1 MSLGFGESVQ
11 ALTPDPKFFSLT
23 NSNGTPA
30 SSYLGS
36 VRQTLSLNVSGLG
49 LSKVA
54 TSGLFADLLGVPTF
68 ARVAYTGAYSSLSGL
83 PTLFDGAWGS
93 LAGKPSFSTVA
104 LSGAYSDLSGLP
116 TLFNGAYSSLTG
128 TPTLATV
135 ATSGQY
141 SDLLGLPTLFNGA
154 YSSLTGVPTFA
165 TVASSGQYA
174 DLLGKPA
181 LFSGAYSSLT
191 GVPTFATVA
200 TTGQYSDLLGKPTL
214 FSGSY
219 TDLSNK
225 PTLFSGAY
233 SALTGVPT
241 FATVATSGSYNDL
254 NNKPAA
260 QVSSDWNASSG
271 VAQILNKPTIPA
283 SQVSSDWNAS
293 SGVAQ
298 ILNKPTIPAAQ
309 IQSDWNQ
316 ATTTSLDYIKNK
328 PTIPT
333 AQVNSDWNATSGLSQ
348 ILNKPTLATVATS
361 GSYTD
366 LSNTPVTFNPG
377 VHRYNYYTS
386 SALAVFQ
393 GLGPGYI
400 LLASQSNDGGH
411 TGALVLRGQMGQWN
425 TGQGCSFE
433 VTIIARDAGTNNIP
447 YVSGFVS
454 GGNPTSAIDI
464 VVNATGSGYGS
475 AVFYVYLQVTLGT
488 YGYYDIWMDSQSG
501 GNAWTLSA
509 PSTEPTVLVKTPSGT
524 TVISS
529 LYFQLLKQCAF
540 GQSGTV
546 TFSSLVSSS
555 TYVGISGTSN
565 PSWAFNYVDG
575 LTYKSLI
582 FGNANGT
589 NNSAEVS
596 YNHVGDGSAANYAG
610 LGFYGN
616 TNKLVVQAGGNVGI
630 GLTNPSAPLHV
641 NTTGTYGI
649 ISSGSVWG
657 HRIVYGNYG
666 VSSYQDGANFY
677 YLITNSGDQYGS
689 YNGLRPFN
697 FSLSTGYVTLGNGAT
712 ISGGFTANGG
722 STLTGGV
729 GIGITNPTYPL
740 CVARTGITPAIMTT
754 NGAGS
759 YSSGPRIQT
768 YDLVANGLAW
778 MGLGTDMAGGPY
790 EHSLYFPYGGN
801 TGRCTIG
808 TYDGTTYST
817 KVTFLSTGNVGIGTA
832 SPLSRFTIKNGY
844 NDGGAGGLCIDAS
857 DGSVYNMQLCSYV
870 QGSYQ
875 VAYKFIINNVAAS
888 TVGLYLGYNG
898 YIGIFNSSPA
908 YPLHVSGEIRSTT
921 NVRAGSLIVQGG
933 GSWEAG
939 SIYSDTNWGTLNRA
953 YQASPALAQF
963 AWYTSDG
970 VTQMMQLSPSYHLGI
985 GTSSIESRLH
995 VYNGDGSYATFGPN
1009 ATWGAKL
1016 RVGAG
1021 TGYTQGTSQVASIMV
1036 TNGNLHV
1043 DCASGYA
1050 LYLNYFSTGTP
1061 GAGSTINMYGGVYT
1075 NSSITAAADIT
1086 AFSDIRHKANLEIIN
1101 NALDKVSSLNGYTFT
1116 RTDLYDKETRHTGV
1130 IAQEVLE
1137 VLPEAILTNKE
1148 GIHSVAYGNLA
1159 GLFIEALKEERAKRE
1174 ALEERLSILE
1184 KLLTKQ

>member
-1 MSLGFGESVQ
+1 MSFAQGAPTQNLSIVASNIFVTGTSTSGNAFTVQ
-11 ALTPDPKFFSLT
+11 Q
-23 NSNGTPA
+23 
-30 SSYLGS
+30 LGS
-36 VRQTLSLNVSGLG
+36 GNVASFVTVSG
-49 LSKVA
+49 
-54 TSGLFADLLGVPTF
+54 
-68 ARVAYTGAYSSLSGL
+68 
-83 PTLFDGAWGS
+83 
-93 LAGKPSFSTVA
+93 
-104 LSGAYSDLSGLP
+104 
-116 TLFNGAYSSLTG
+116 
-128 TPTLATV
+128 
-135 ATSGQY
+135 
-141 SDLLGLPTLFNGA
+141 
-154 YSSLTGVPTFA
+154 
-165 TVASSGQYA
+165 
-174 DLLGKPA
+174 
-181 LFSGAYSSLT
+181 
-191 GVPTFATVA
+191 
-200 TTGQYSDLLGKPTL
+200 
-214 FSGSY
+214 
-219 TDLSNK
+219 
-225 PTLFSGAY
+225 
-233 SALTGVPT
+233 
-241 FATVATSGSYNDL
+241 
-254 NNKPAA
+254 
-260 QVSSDWNASSG
+260 
-271 VAQILNKPTIPA
+271 
-283 SQVSSDWNAS
+283 
-293 SGVAQ
+293 
-298 ILNKPTIPAAQ
+298 
-309 IQSDWNQ
+309 
-316 ATTTSLDYIKNK
+316 
-328 PTIPT
+328 
-333 AQVNSDWNATSGLSQ
+333 
-348 ILNKPTLATVATS
+348 
-361 GSYTD
+361 
-366 LSNTPVTFNPG
+366 
-377 VHRYNYYTS
+377 S
-386 SALAVFQ
+386 SALFINPAGNVGF
-393 GLGPGYI
+393 GTSPLEPFHIY
-400 LLASQSNDGGH
+400 
-411 TGALVLRGQMGQWN
+411 TGN
-425 TGQGCSFE
+425 S
-433 VTIIARDAGTNNIP
+433 
-447 YVSGFVS
+447 
-454 GGNPTSAIDI
+454 GNPTNTGAGADSNAAVRIQMVTIGLDI
-464 VVNATGSGYGS
+464 GVYGNGTTWIQNRQPGTS
-475 AVFYVYLQVTLGT
+475 LGT
-488 YGYYDIWMDSQSG
+488 
-501 GNAWTLSA
+501 
-509 PSTEPTVLVKTPSGT
+509 
-524 TVISS
+524 
-529 LYFQLLKQCAF
+529 
-540 GQSGTV
+540 
-546 TFSSLVSSS
+546 TFNMVMQPL
-555 TYVGISGTSN
+555 
-565 PSWAFNYVDG
+565 
-575 LTYKSLI
+575 
-582 FGNANGT
+582 
-589 NNSAEVS
+589 
-596 YNHVGDGSAANYAG
+596 
-610 LGFYGN
+610 
-616 TNKLVVQAGGNVGI
+616 GGNVGI
-630 GLTNPSAPLHV
+630 GKTNPGTALDVNGTVTATTFSGSAASLTSLPMGQASGTLAIANGGTGLTTTSQNFVFAGPTSGAGAPSFRALVSGDVPTLNQNTTGSSGSCTGNSATATTAAACSGNSATATTAVNQSGGTVSCTSAYSSGYFGTNMVPGVATRSAGGFYVYNDGNFNIEMMQRTTGVYGLNFITRNTDGVFSWRKTGSGADWGTELMFLNNAGNLGIGTTSPSAPLHV

-740 CVARTGITPAIMTT
+740 CVARTGNTPAIMTT
-754 NGAGS
+754 NGAGP

-768 YDLVANGLAW
+768 YDLAANGLAW

-801 TGRCTIG
+801 TGKCTIG

-817 KVTFLSTGNVGIGTA
+817 KVTILSTGNVGIGTA

-995 VYNGDGSYATFGPN
+995 VYNGDSSYATFGPN

-1036 TNGNLHV
+1036 SNGNLHV

-1148 GIHSVAYGNLA
+1148 GI
-1159 GLFIEALKEERAKRE
+1159 
-1174 ALEERLSILE
+1174 
-1184 KLLTKQ
+1184 